1 VTLTATGTGGAS
13 TMTKTGYIQVGPDP
27 CSNPPYKIGGTTYSY
42 PNIQAAY
49 ESMGSDTLQ
58 IQALEF
64 SGGLLLDQ
72 NKTVTLQGGYGC
84 DFTSNPGDTIVSDKL
99 TVKDGKVTIDNL
111 IVQ

>member
-1 VTLTATGTGGAS
+1 
-13 TMTKTGYIQVGPDP
+13 MTKTGYITVGGT
-27 CSNPPYKIGGTTYSY
+27 CSNYPYKIGGTTYSY
-42 PNIQAAY
+42 PDIQAAY
-49 ESMGSDTLQ
+49 EALGSDTLQ
-58 IQALEF
+58 LQALEF